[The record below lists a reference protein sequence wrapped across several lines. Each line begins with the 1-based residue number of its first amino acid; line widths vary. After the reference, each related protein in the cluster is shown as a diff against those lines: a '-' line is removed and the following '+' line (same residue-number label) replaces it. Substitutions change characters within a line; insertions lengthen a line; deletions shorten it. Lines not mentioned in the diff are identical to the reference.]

1 MSERGLVLALQR
13 IHDDPGFIKMILDE
27 PDNILSLYDLSSTER
42 QSLLEAVLGED
53 AEAIR
58 QLALQAGLDW
68 AADRIE
74 GPGALPSG
82 SSEQDAGIIGVAVG
96 EDARGSGLVTRKKR
110 VRRRHR
116 DPQFAPTE
124 GHLNYESSC
133 PIPGH
138 GLFNIQP

>member
-13 IHDDPGFIKMILDE
+13 IHDDPGFTNMILDK
-27 PDNILSLYDLSSTER
+27 PDNILSLYDLSSTES
-42 QSLLEAVLGED
+42 QSLLDAVLGKGN
-53 AEAIR
+53 EAIR

-68 AADRIE
+68 TAERIQA
-74 GPGALPSG
+74 PGALPSTPC
-82 SSEQDAGIIGVAVG
+82 EQDAGSIGVTVG
-96 EDARGSGLVTRKKR
+96 VADGSSGVVTRKKR

-124 GHLNYESSC
+124 GHLNYESAC